1 MLQKGITMTIV
12 ITGAGSGGHVTPLLA
27 VAEEIRAIDKTAN
40 IVFIGQKGDP
50 FGLRLEGSELINE
63 AIFISAGKFRR
74 YHGEGWKQLLDLPT
88 IFKNSV
94 DFFKFLIG
102 LIQAYSVLGKI
113 KPDIIFIKGG
123 YIGVPVGLAA
133 ALRKIKY
140 ITHDS
145 DTMPG
150 LANRIIAKWAIMHAT
165 GMPTEF
171 YDYQKD
177 KTVYVGVPISAEYS
191 LVDEDM
197 QNAFK
202 KNLGFE
208 SADKLIL
215 FTGGGLGSKVLN
227 DSLVE
232 ITKKLLSS
240 DEKIRIM
247 NIAGN
252 ENEEEVRGAFSNKLS
267 SEEIDRL
274 TIKGFVTD
282 LHKYSGAADLII
294 SRAGAT
300 NIAEFAAQ
308 AKACVIIPSPYLVG
322 GHQIK
327 NAESLVKINAI
338 EMIDEADLQNNP
350 EVLLDKI
357 TELMNSKS
365 KREEL
370 GKNLHKIAKL
380 NASKDLAKLIID
392 EK

>member
-1 MLQKGITMTIV
+1 MLQKGTTMTIV

-50 FGLRLEGSELINE
+50 FGLRLEGSELIDE

-88 IFKNSV
+88 IFKNFV

-150 LANRIIAKWAIMHAT
+150 LANRIIAKWALMHAT

-267 SEEIDRL
+267 SREIDRV

-350 EVLLDKI
+350 EILLDKI
-357 TELMNSKS
+357 TELMNSES
-365 KREEL
+365 KRKAL

>member
-1 MLQKGITMTIV
+1 M
-12 ITGAGSGGHVTPLLA
+12 
-27 VAEEIRAIDKTAN
+27 
-40 IVFIGQKGDP
+40 
-50 FGLRLEGSELINE
+50 
-63 AIFISAGKFRR
+63 
-74 YHGEGWKQLLDLPT
+74 
-88 IFKNSV
+88 
-94 DFFKFLIG
+94 
-102 LIQAYSVLGKI
+102 GKI

-150 LANRIIAKWAIMHAT
+150 LANRIIAKWALMHAT

-252 ENEEEVRGAFSNKLS
+252 ENKEEVRGAFSNKLS
-267 SEEIDRL
+267 SREIDRV

-350 EVLLDKI
+350 EILLDKI
-357 TELMNSKS
+357 TELMNSES
-365 KREEL
+365 KRKAL

>member
-1 MLQKGITMTIV
+1 MTIV

-50 FGLRLEGSELINE
+50 FGLRLEGSELIDE

-74 YHGEGWKQLLDLPT
+74 YHGEGWNQLLDLPT
-88 IFKNSV
+88 IFKNFV

-150 LANRIIAKWAIMHAT
+150 LANRIIAKWALMHAT

-267 SEEIDRL
+267 SREIDRV

-350 EVLLDKI
+350 EILLDKI
-357 TELMNSKS
+357 TELMNSES
-365 KREEL
+365 KRKAL

>member
-1 MLQKGITMTIV
+1 
-12 ITGAGSGGHVTPLLA
+12 
-27 VAEEIRAIDKTAN
+27 
-40 IVFIGQKGDP
+40 
-50 FGLRLEGSELINE
+50 
-63 AIFISAGKFRR
+63 
-74 YHGEGWKQLLDLPT
+74 
-88 IFKNSV
+88 
-94 DFFKFLIG
+94 

-282 LHKYSGAADLII
+282 LHRYSGAADLII

-338 EMIDEADLQNNP
+338 EIIDEADLQYNP

>member
-88 IFKNSV
+88 IFKNFV

>member
-1 MLQKGITMTIV
+1 
-12 ITGAGSGGHVTPLLA
+12 
-27 VAEEIRAIDKTAN
+27 
-40 IVFIGQKGDP
+40 
-50 FGLRLEGSELINE
+50 
-63 AIFISAGKFRR
+63 
-74 YHGEGWKQLLDLPT
+74 
-88 IFKNSV
+88 
-94 DFFKFLIG
+94 
-102 LIQAYSVLGKI
+102 
-113 KPDIIFIKGG
+113 
-123 YIGVPVGLAA
+123 
-133 ALRKIKY
+133 
-140 ITHDS
+140 
-145 DTMPG
+145 
-150 LANRIIAKWAIMHAT
+150 
-165 GMPTEF
+165 
-171 YDYQKD
+171 
-177 KTVYVGVPISAEYS
+177 
-191 LVDEDM
+191 M

>member
-1 MLQKGITMTIV
+1 MTIV

>member
-1 MLQKGITMTIV
+1 MTIV

-74 YHGEGWKQLLDLPT
+74 YHSEGWKQLLDLPT
-88 IFKNSV
+88 IFKNFV

-338 EMIDEADLQNNP
+338 EIIDEADLQYNP

>member
-1 MLQKGITMTIV
+1 M
-12 ITGAGSGGHVTPLLA
+12 
-27 VAEEIRAIDKTAN
+27 
-40 IVFIGQKGDP
+40 
-50 FGLRLEGSELINE
+50 
-63 AIFISAGKFRR
+63 
-74 YHGEGWKQLLDLPT
+74 
-88 IFKNSV
+88 
-94 DFFKFLIG
+94 
-102 LIQAYSVLGKI
+102 IQAYSVLGKI

>member
-1 MLQKGITMTIV
+1 MTIV

-50 FGLRLEGSELINE
+50 FGLRLEGSELIDE

-88 IFKNSV
+88 IFKNFV

-150 LANRIIAKWAIMHAT
+150 LANRIIAKWALMHAT

-267 SEEIDRL
+267 SREIDRV

-350 EVLLDKI
+350 EILLDKI
-357 TELMNSKS
+357 TELMNSES
-365 KREEL
+365 KRKAL

>member
-1 MLQKGITMTIV
+1 M
-12 ITGAGSGGHVTPLLA
+12 
-27 VAEEIRAIDKTAN
+27 
-40 IVFIGQKGDP
+40 
-50 FGLRLEGSELINE
+50 
-63 AIFISAGKFRR
+63 
-74 YHGEGWKQLLDLPT
+74 
-88 IFKNSV
+88 
-94 DFFKFLIG
+94 
-102 LIQAYSVLGKI
+102 GKI

>member
-1 MLQKGITMTIV
+1 MLQKGTTMTIV

>member
-1 MLQKGITMTIV
+1 M
-12 ITGAGSGGHVTPLLA
+12 
-27 VAEEIRAIDKTAN
+27 
-40 IVFIGQKGDP
+40 
-50 FGLRLEGSELINE
+50 
-63 AIFISAGKFRR
+63 
-74 YHGEGWKQLLDLPT
+74 
-88 IFKNSV
+88 
-94 DFFKFLIG
+94 
-102 LIQAYSVLGKI
+102 IQAYSVLGKI

-338 EMIDEADLQNNP
+338 EIIDEADLQYNP

>member
-1 MLQKGITMTIV
+1 MLQKGTTMTIV

-50 FGLRLEGSELINE
+50 FGLRLEGSELIDE

-88 IFKNSV
+88 IFKNFV

-150 LANRIIAKWAIMHAT
+150 LANRIIAKWALMHAT

-215 FTGGGLGSKVLN
+215 FTGGGLGSKVIN

-240 DEKIRIM
+240 DEKIIIM

-267 SEEIDRL
+267 IEEIDRV

-350 EVLLDKI
+350 EILLDKI
-357 TELMNSKS
+357 TELMNSES
-365 KREEL
+365 KRKEL

-380 NASKDLAKLIID
+380 NASKDLARLIID

>member
-1 MLQKGITMTIV
+1 MTIV

-50 FGLRLEGSELINE
+50 FGLRLEGSELIDE

-74 YHGEGWKQLLDLPT
+74 YHGEGWNQLLDLPT
-88 IFKNSV
+88 IFKNFV

-150 LANRIIAKWAIMHAT
+150 LANRIIAKWALMHAT

-267 SEEIDRL
+267 SREIDRV

-350 EVLLDKI
+350 EILLDKI
-357 TELMNSKS
+357 TELMNSES
-365 KREEL
+365 KRKAL

-380 NASKDLAKLIID
+380 NASKDLARLIID